1 MAVRHSPSATAGLR
15 QGILVNV
22 KARISVGILD
32 KRQNMLEQF
41 FLSLCFLARSTGAAF
56 RSQKVHPVHMES
68 HRTQDNVHTLLD
80 GMLVRIYFRDVPGL
94 YDYLGIM
101 KERKLLQI
109 VQVRLEIIV
118 LGARI
123 RNFVKEQ
130 LDFGRTRRIVP
141 VISQTKSVLDELVIQ
156 KMVLPRLRKR

>member
-80 GMLVRIYFRDVPGL
+80 GMRPSRSRSRGRLRRPQ
-94 YDYLGIM
+94 GI
-101 KERKLLQI
+101 
-109 VQVRLEIIV
+109 
-118 LGARI
+118 G
-123 RNFVKEQ
+123 
-130 LDFGRTRRIVP
+130 
-141 VISQTKSVLDELVIQ
+141 
-156 KMVLPRLRKR
+156 LPRRTWYKKNEWVLNFGMPGVFSYT